1 MFDTTPTQ
9 PEKKAEKENR
19 ELGSKPDV
27 QIKMEEFLKKKKR
40 LPSSKE
46 LEDLAGVKHQQARAL
61 ISDFKKTLT
70 HLIVLPDGKVFSE
83 EGKPVW
89 VRLTT
94 GSMSLA
100 RYKEDAQLGKMIT
113 P

>member
-1 MFDTTPTQ
+1 MFDAQ
-9 PEKKAEKENR
+9 PEKSP
-19 ELGSKPDV
+19 LGAKPDA

-46 LEDLAGVKHQQARAL
+46 LEELAGVKHQQARAL
-61 ISDFKKTLT
+61 LSDFRKTIT
-70 HLIVLPDGKVFSE
+70 HLVVLPDGKVFSE
-83 EGKPVW
+83 DGKPVW